1 MNLRELLVGIG
12 FNVNKKSFDTAEA
25 KIESVKDGLDSV
37 AKNSD
42 TVAKKTSRNIAKIG
56 DSADGVGNKI
66 SNLLDR
72 FNALLAVVGV
82 TVSVSQLISMV
93 DQWKTIAGQVKNV
106 TKSEREALEVQK
118 ELYQIAD
125 RTRQSYASTS
135 QLFTSIARNSSELG
149 KSNGE
154 ILNFTEDVSN
164 AMILGGGDAASQS
177 AALVQLGQA
186 LGSGT
191 LRGDEL
197 NSIMEQAPRLAKVI
211 ADGMGVTIGQLRN
224 LGAEGKLTA
233 IDVFNAVRS
242 QSDRLK
248 MEMGKMPWT
257 FEQALTKMSNKLGN
271 FFYNI
276 EKRTGI
282 VSSLAEGMADV
293 ADAIDSIDVD
303 RVVAG
308 MRMLVIYATA
318 FFVVSK
324 WSVILK
330 GFHLLRTYIIAVKDA
345 YLLASGAQ
353 IVFQTGSARS
363 AAFAVLAMGKF
374 LLIAAAITAV
384 VFVIQDFYKWVQG
397 GDSVIGEHLGKWSDF
412 TDSCKE
418 KWDSFTQAIEDFLN
432 MRVIDII
439 KNAIGWIGELQDK
452 VASLNVREKVSNWW
466 QENVS
471 DPVNDTLYGVINGA
485 SAQGPQANAQVAA
498 AYGRY
503 SGVSGA
509 RNISNSGNVTNHI
522 TVNAKT
528 NASPTEI
535 ATAVAN
541 ETGPARI
548 PTGFDGGDSFEPA
561 LEG

>member
-1 MNLRELLVGIG
+1 MNLRELLVGVG
-12 FNVNKKSFDTAEA
+12 FKVNKQSFDTAEA
-25 KIESVKDGLDSV
+25 KIETVKDGLDSV
-37 AKNSD
+37 AKHSD
-42 TVAKKTSRNIAKIG
+42 KAAKTTTRNIARIG
-56 DSADGVGNKI
+56 DTADGVSHKF
-66 SNLLDR
+66 SVVVDR
-72 FNALLAVVGV
+72 MNSLLAVVGV

-93 DQWKTIAGQVKNV
+93 DKWKTVDGQVKNV

-125 RTRQSYASTS
+125 RTRQSYASTA
-135 QLFTSIARNSSELG
+135 QLFTSVSRNSSELG

-154 ILNFTEDVSN
+154 ILKFTEDVSN

-211 ADGMGVTIGQLRN
+211 ADGMGVTIGQLRSM
-224 LGAEGKLTA
+224 GAEGKLTA
-233 IDVFNAVRS
+233 IEVFNAIRS

-276 EKRTGI
+276 ERRTGI
-282 VSSLAEGMADV
+282 VGSLAEGVASV
-293 ADAIDSIDVD
+293 ADAIDSINVD
-303 RVVAG
+303 RLVAG

-324 WSVILK
+324 WSAIIR
-330 GFHLLRTYIIAVKDA
+330 GCEMLRGTIIAIRNA
-345 YLLASGAQ
+345 YLAANGAQ
-353 IVFQTGSARS
+353 VLFQAASAKS
-363 AAFAVLAMGKF
+363 AVLGLLAMGKF

-384 VFVIQDFYKWVQG
+384 VLAIQDFYTWVQG

-412 TDSCKE
+412 TDSCEE
-418 KWDSFTQAIEDFLN
+418 KWDSFTQSIEDFLN
-432 MRVIDII
+432 MRVIDMI

-452 VASLNVREKVSNWW
+452 VASLNVREKVSEWW

-471 DPVNDTLYGVINGA
+471 DPVNDTLYGVLNGA

-498 AYGRY
+498 AYGRF

-528 NASPTEI
+528 NASPAEI
-535 ATAVAN
+535 GTAVADKV
-541 ETGPARI
+541 GPART
-548 PTGFDGGDSFEPA
+548 PTGFGGGESFEPA